1 MRKAT
6 LLLLALVLARP
17 ASSARL
23 EGVEL
28 PDQVSVAGRN
38 LVLNGLG
45 VREATVLMVNVYV
58 AGLYLEAKSSDP
70 AVILSPEHPKR
81 IVMKF
86 VRSVGKEKLTEAFT
100 DGFGKNSGADGAALA
115 GRLATLNAAMTDVR
129 KEDVI
134 ALTYV
139 PETGVTVTVKGK
151 DAAVIPG
158 ADFQHAL
165 FSIWVGANPPN
176 VSLREGL
183 LGRAAGH

>member
-1 MRKAT
+1 MRKAA
-6 LLLLALVLARP
+6 LLLLALVLALP
-17 ASSARL
+17 ASSAQL

-70 AVILSPEHPKR
+70 AAILSPWQPKR

-86 VRSVGKEKLTEAFT
+86 VRRVGKEQLTESFT
-100 DGFGKNSGADGAALA
+100 DGFNKNSEADRAALSQ
-115 GRLATLNAAMTDVR
+115 RLATLNAAMTDVR

-134 ALTYV
+134 ALTYL
-139 PETGVTVTVKGK
+139 PDAGVTVAVRGK
-151 DAAVIPG
+151 DAA
-158 ADFQHAL
+158 
-165 FSIWVGANPPN
+165 
-176 VSLREGL
+176 
-183 LGRAAGH
+183 